1 MTPLFVDIR
10 AIMYPHEIYLKR
22 FQYTEEFSFKQFYCE
37 PDTYV
42 SFSFILET
50 VTTNRVPQKST
61 ITRMLQNHAHCTLT
75 TLVFLADSRGLVMS
89 KIIKIHVPYLLL
101 KNVIKRLEKH
111 SDNCL

>member
-10 AIMYPHEIYLKR
+10 AIMYPHEIDLKR

-50 VTTNRVPQKST
+50 ETTNRVPRKST
-61 ITRMLQNHAHCTLT
+61 ITRMLQNDAPLH
-75 TLVFLADSRGLVMS
+75 FN
-89 KIIKIHVPYLLL
+89 
-101 KNVIKRLEKH
+101 NVSIFG
-111 SDNCL
+111 